1 MKKFILIELS
11 EIDSRIKEL
20 GHLMKIADDD
30 QALEEFS
37 NKRDECF
44 NLKSKGKIV
53 EIEDNLQAY
62 YDNMENSPE
71 GKEYNAWKFTK
82 LKEGYTFCDFLKDYH
97 NKKGFKL
104 IKTIKQ

>member
-1 MKKFILIELS
+1 MKQYLLIPIE

-44 NLKSKGKIV
+44 NLKQKGEIV
-53 EIEDNLQAY
+53 EIEDFN
-62 YDNMENSPE
+62 EE
-71 GKEYNAWKFTK
+71 WTV
-82 LKEGYTFCDFLKDYH
+82 KDH
-97 NKKGFKL
+97 ILAGFKL
-104 IKTIKQ
+104 IKMIK

>member
-1 MKKFILIELS
+1 MKQYLLIELS

-20 GHLMKIADDD
+20 GHLMKVADDN

-44 NLKSKGKIV
+44 NLKQKGEIV
-53 EIEDNLQAY
+53 EIEDKNITTELFHSTRPFGESIGEFIEKQ
-62 YDNMENSPE
+62 
-71 GKEYNAWKFTK
+71 
-82 LKEGYTFCDFLKDYH
+82 
-97 NKKGFKL
+97 GFKL